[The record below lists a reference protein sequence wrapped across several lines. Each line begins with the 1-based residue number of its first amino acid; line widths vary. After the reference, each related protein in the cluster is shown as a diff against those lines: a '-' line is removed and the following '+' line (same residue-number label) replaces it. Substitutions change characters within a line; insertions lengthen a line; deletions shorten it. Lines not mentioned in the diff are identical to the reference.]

1 MRTHLNILAILYLI
15 TSIGEVLAALA
26 LFGILSGIGLL
37 SGDVFAFSFLAGLGS
52 LIGFFLLLIGLPGL
66 ILAWGLWQL
75 KSWARTLAFV
85 LGVLNLFN
93 APLGT
98 LLGIYTIW
106 AMLQEET
113 KRLLGGTAVVSSAG
127 SAPGVGR

>member
-1 MRTHLNILAILYLI
+1 MRTHLNVLALLYLLA
-15 TSIGEVLAALA
+15 SIGEVIAAFA
-26 LFGILSGIGLL
+26 IFGILGGAGLL

-52 LIGFFLLLIGLPGL
+52 ILGFFLLLIGLPGL
-66 ILAWGLWQL
+66 ILAWGFWKLT
-75 KSWARTLAFV
+75 SWARPLGFV

-106 AMLQEET
+106 ALLQDET
-113 KRLLGGTAVVSSAG
+113 TRLLEGVAVGPTA
-127 SAPGVGR
+127 